1 MNTKEAIQAML
12 DGKKVRVN
20 DWDKVSYTIFDEL
33 TSNFILRIED
43 EDGYIAFNFCGYGDC
58 IWEIYEEPNPV
69 IEKILNSG
77 GNHEENYCIYE
88 GDANYFNAIEIFA
101 TKKVKLLD
109 TYEVTL

>member
-43 EDGYIAFNFCGYGDC
+43 EDGYIAFNFCGYLDC
-58 IWEIYEEPNPV
+58 IWEIYEEQKPV
-69 IEKILNSG
+69 QTVTIEKWLCMFDDGEYRILHSSDISSTYG
-77 GNHEENYCIYE
+77 
-88 GDANYFNAIEIFA
+88 
-101 TKKVKLLD
+101 TRVKLLD
-109 TYEVTL
+109 TYEVQL